1 MIHNT
6 AILPLGRYYTHLRDD
21 VVKLVPTTARNIL
34 SVGCGAGV
42 TEAKLLSEGRRV
54 VGIESNPDVAGM
66 ARSKGLEVLCGDA
79 ETMELDPHIPDFDCI
94 IYADILEH
102 LHRPES
108 VITRHAE
115 RLAKGGHV
123 LVSVPNFRFVVSL
136 YRLIVGTW
144 EYKDAGICDRTH
156 LRITTR
162 HIVRQWLEQAGLTVT
177 ECIPLYHR
185 RRWKWAS
192 KLTLGLLSGFFA
204 AQLLLLARKS
214 PTAHN

>member
-6 AILPLGRYYTHLRDD
+6 TISPLGRYYTHLRDD

-79 ETMELDPHIPDFDCI
+79 ETMELDPHIPYFDCI

-102 LHRPES
+102 LRCPELVLRRHVTHLS
-108 VITRHAE
+108 RGGCVI
-115 RLAKGGHV
+115 
-123 LVSVPNFRFVVSL
+123 VSVPNFRHLSSL
-136 YRLIVGTW
+136 VALALGTW
-144 EYKDAGICDRTH
+144 RYRPSGIFDRTH

-162 HIVRQWLEQAGLTVT
+162 AIVTDWLHSAGLVVDA
-177 ECIPLYHR
+177 CLPIFHGR
-185 RRWKWAS
+185 SWRWPAAIALGILDGVLAQQLLFRAS
-192 KLTLGLLSGFFA
+192 KREENG
-204 AQLLLLARKS
+204 
-214 PTAHN
+214 